1 MIVSP
6 TIEPI
11 VKREFLPLL
20 LCISMVLLLAFTLIV
35 DPVHAEETPFAV
47 DFSANVTDGYAPL
60 PVQFTNLVTGNQ
72 VSGNWTINNETFEQL
87 PGPVYTFISPGLYNV
102 SLTVTDDTNTT
113 LTETKLDYI
122 LVRPPLSYMK
132 ISFTGAGMW
141 GPNPVI
147 ITDRSSGDIV
157 FVGNTSSKDIQV
169 NSTGQ
174 YSIETMSGGWTD
186 IFNAPDYG
194 LVVVMDLVKNNIL
207 GLIIL
212 GAIIVVLLGLIFR
225 R

>member
-1 MIVSP
+1 MAGSFMKLGYIVSLIICLSIFVSP
-6 TIEPI
+6 
-11 VKREFLPLL
+11 
-20 LCISMVLLLAFTLIV
+20 VL
-35 DPVHAEETPFAV
+35 AEETPFVV

-60 PVQFTNLVTGNQ
+60 AVQFTNLVTGNQ
-72 VSGNWTINNETFEQL
+72 VSGNWTINNETIEGL
-87 PGPVYTFISPGLYNV
+87 PGPEYTFISPGSYNV

-122 LVRPPLSYMK
+122 LVRAPLTYMK
-132 ISFTGAGMW
+132 ISFSGAGMW

-147 ITDRSSGDIV
+147 ITDKSSGDII

-169 NSTGQ
+169 NTTGQ
-174 YSIETMSGGWTD
+174 YSIQTMPGGWSD
-186 IFNAPDYG
+186 ILNAPDYG
-194 LVVVMDLVKNNIL
+194 LVVIMDLVKNNLL

-212 GAIIVVLLGLIFR
+212 GVILMVIFGLIFR